1 MERGLNILS
10 WAEEDRPREK
20 LISRGKSSL
29 TEAELIA
36 ILIGSG
42 TAQLSAVDLSKKILS
57 YVDYD
62 LNLLAKLS
70 VSDLK
75 SFKGIGEAKA
85 VSIVSALELGR
96 RRKEADHKQRRR
108 VKTSQEVYNTMIPIM
123 LDQGIEQ
130 FWVLM
135 LTRSNLLIQKRPV
148 SIGGISGTIVDP
160 KIIFKTALEDK
171 ASNIVLVHNH
181 PSGNPKPSQAD
192 IRLTKKITEAGRM
205 LEIPV
210 LDHVIFCDEAYY
222 SFADE
227 GIL

>member
-1 MERGLNILS
+1 VERGLNILS

-20 LISRGKSSL
+20 LISKGKSNL

-36 ILIGSG
+36 VLIGSDS
-42 TAQLSAVDLSKKILS
+42 QELSAFDLRKKILS
-57 YVDYD
+57 YVDND

-70 VSDLK
+70 PADLQ

-96 RRKEADHKQRRR
+96 RRKEADYKQRKR
-108 VKTSQEVYNTMIPIM
+108 VRTSAEVYHTMIPILM
-123 LDQGIEQ
+123 DQPIEQ
-130 FWVLM
+130 FWVIT

-148 SIGGISGTIVDP
+148 SMGGVSGTVVDP
-160 KIIFKTALEDK
+160 KVIFKTALEDK

-181 PSGNPKPSQAD
+181 PSGNPQPSKAD
-192 IRLTKKITEAGRM
+192 IRLTKRITEAGRM

-210 LDHVIFCDEAYY
+210 LDHVIFCDEGYY

-227 GIL
+227 GMI